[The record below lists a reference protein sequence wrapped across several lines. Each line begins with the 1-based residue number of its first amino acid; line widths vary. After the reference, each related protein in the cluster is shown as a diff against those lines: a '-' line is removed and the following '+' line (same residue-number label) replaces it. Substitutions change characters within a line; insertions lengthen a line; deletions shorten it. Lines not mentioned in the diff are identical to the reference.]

1 MAMCDSVPSS
11 TSVWNP
17 KDRRRWRD
25 HRADHCW
32 NPNQQSRW
40 RNHLESGLGWGILVD
55 IAQVCFRLIS
65 TCYFDYLLEYFC
77 MPRWYYQSPS
87 PHIQFRQSFIE
98 SSDAEQSIPKDIHG
112 STVQD
117 VSFNSRSVITSSH
130 RLLYGPWHTFYF
142 RRDTETF
149 PQESL
154 YSRDV
159 DYGIYTPLSF
169 PPPEDWNNFGVTV
182 PSGQQIRPQYDGH
195 MPRTPLPDPVMT
207 SNYQPSTFPYTPP
220 FHLYNGFQ
228 PADPLPTPTA
238 IGVQS
243 SVVPSAPMDLF
254 RGAEP
259 IRTPKK
265 KRKSGHTTS
274 SISRW
279 VYAYLFVPWPLNIR
293 LRRPGQ
299 ITSSEARVRAKDSSA
314 MSVRDFQRVNTE
326 VESKCCWNGCNS
338 IINNSLS
345 GIQGHIYGVHHTN
358 EMLPKENIRCYWGS
372 CNGALY
378 AGGSSLGQHIR
389 GTHLR
394 LDDVI
399 CPICQ
404 ITIANGASPA
414 RRHMQKNHP
423 EVKI

>member
-1 MAMCDSVPSS
+1 
-11 TSVWNP
+11 
-17 KDRRRWRD
+17 
-25 HRADHCW
+25 
-32 NPNQQSRW
+32 
-40 RNHLESGLGWGILVD
+40 
-55 IAQVCFRLIS
+55 
-65 TCYFDYLLEYFC
+65 

-117 VSFNSRSVITSSH
+117 VSFNS
-130 RLLYGPWHTFYF
+130 
-142 RRDTETF
+142 RDTETF

-274 SISRW
+274 SISR
-279 VYAYLFVPWPLNIR
+279 
-293 LRRPGQ
+293 RPGQ